1 MNPLPNPTRR
11 DASIQNVDRTP
22 YIRKLHCALQSACLK
37 VAADGGWQGM
47 SCEWC
52 EVELSLTRDEMRSD
66 LEAMSRMWAH
76 A

>member
-11 DASIQNVDRTP
+11 DAAIQNVDRTP

-37 VAADGGWQGM
+37 LAAKEMWQGM
-47 SCEWC
+47 SCEYC
-52 EVELSLTRDEMRSD
+52 EVEMPIDKDGMRSD